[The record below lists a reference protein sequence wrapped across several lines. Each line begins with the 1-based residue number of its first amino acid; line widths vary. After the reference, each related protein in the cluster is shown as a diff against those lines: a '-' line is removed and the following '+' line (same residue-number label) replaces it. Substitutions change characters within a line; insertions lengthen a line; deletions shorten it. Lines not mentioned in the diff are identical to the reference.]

1 MFRTGDIQK
10 NIEKLRIELHQIK
23 YPDKPDSEILR
34 SGNPEIFLPIIHYS
48 LFNYSKYVADFL
60 NQNNYNMFAK
70 CDLDFINSA
79 FKSLIKLFN
88 YKPSLSTKQ
97 FFSEGFAEAKV
108 ILCSDIINL
117 VKTKHS
123 QLCKKAYS
131 NRPPSIKPKP
141 KYNTNQMPISQPIEE
156 ISNPPIIIAQNPP
169 IKQKESPSPKFNQ
182 KFEEEPEDENQYE
195 NVPLPEEEIY
205 SEHIN
210 NVNDNMEDYYN
221 YNPHLQ
227 NSFDNKHRLEN
238 EEPIPIDNTNKIREH
253 IEVYDSSQE
262 FQPIDKKE
270 FNTSNINPLNS
281 NSMNYSNEK
290 NNLNSSHPSIHNP
303 GGSGIDFGTLVQ
315 VISSLSNSVS
325 QMANK
330 VENFKSNIEDRFNKL
345 EAEISLIKNRQNIL
359 ESKINNN
366 NFNNNIIPGNSN
378 NINKLT
384 ESNDQIFS
392 FAVDEMSTNRD
403 DNYVNENNNFCNTM
417 QIKENEE
424 PKNLY
429 YNNTYSYGAN
439 NNKSPMMSKFKETD
453 QLIENVEKK
462 FRETKELL
470 NKF

>member
-97 FFSEGFAEAKV
+97 FFSEGFVEAKV

-182 KFEEEPEDENQYE
+182 KFE
-195 NVPLPEEEIY
+195 
-205 SEHIN
+205 
-210 NVNDNMEDYYN
+210 
-221 YNPHLQ
+221 
-227 NSFDNKHRLEN
+227 
-238 EEPIPIDNTNKIREH
+238 
-253 IEVYDSSQE
+253 
-262 FQPIDKKE
+262 
-270 FNTSNINPLNS
+270 
-281 NSMNYSNEK
+281 
-290 NNLNSSHPSIHNP
+290 
-303 GGSGIDFGTLVQ
+303 
-315 VISSLSNSVS
+315 
-325 QMANK
+325 
-330 VENFKSNIEDRFNKL
+330 
-345 EAEISLIKNRQNIL
+345 
-359 ESKINNN
+359 
-366 NFNNNIIPGNSN
+366 
-378 NINKLT
+378 
-384 ESNDQIFS
+384 
-392 FAVDEMSTNRD
+392 
-403 DNYVNENNNFCNTM
+403 
-417 QIKENEE
+417 
-424 PKNLY
+424 
-429 YNNTYSYGAN
+429 
-439 NNKSPMMSKFKETD
+439 
-453 QLIENVEKK
+453 
-462 FRETKELL
+462 
-470 NKF
+470 